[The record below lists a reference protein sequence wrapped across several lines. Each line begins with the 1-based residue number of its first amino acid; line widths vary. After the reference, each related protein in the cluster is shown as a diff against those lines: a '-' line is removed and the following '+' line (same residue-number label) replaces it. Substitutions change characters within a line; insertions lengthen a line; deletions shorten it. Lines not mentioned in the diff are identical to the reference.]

1 MIVDRYLRNKT
12 VTIHNVQAPWR
23 VGAEWRGGL
32 VGGGHGQPGAG
43 AGAVTRIT
51 RVRRELRVPECPFP
65 GCGPDCCHSATRN
78 LLGWAWGKR
87 KVRDLTLTIVTN
99 RSLHAV
105 LVDRPG
111 PRLVELLAAALDGSG
126 PAIAPLDAGLPQAR
140 LAALVEALAPGS
152 VEGPDGVTTAR
163 SGQEKG
169 VAEGTAVVV
178 ATSGSTGVPKGVE
191 LSAAALLSSARASLA
206 RIGAR
211 PGERWL
217 CCLPATYI
225 AGLQVL
231 VRALVSGTDPVLA
244 DRADAQTVAACGCA
258 HVSLVPTQLRR
269 LLDVDIPIS
278 QDVPHPLAGFRS
290 VLLGG
295 AAAPA
300 GLLAAARAA
309 GVPVVTTYGMTET
322 CGGCVYDGVPLD
334 GVQVR
339 IGDDE
344 SIWIGGPVLFS
355 GYVGGPRAPGDGWL
369 RTGDLGRVDA
379 AGRLVVRGRADD
391 VINTGGA
398 LVVPGEVAA
407 VLQTCPGVRDV
418 AVLGEPDPEWG
429 ERVVAVVAPADPAD
443 PPTLELLRLHVKQRL
458 PRYAAPS
465 RAVMVDAVPTLPNG
479 KHDLARL
486 RRELLRWEQI
496 EAESVTK

>member
-1 MIVDRYLRNKT
+1 
-12 VTIHNVQAPWR
+12 
-23 VGAEWRGGL
+23 
-32 VGGGHGQPGAG
+32 
-43 AGAVTRIT
+43 
-51 RVRRELRVPECPFP
+51 
-65 GCGPDCCHSATRN
+65 
-78 LLGWAWGKR
+78 
-87 KVRDLTLTIVTN
+87 
-99 RSLHAV
+99 LHVV

-111 PRLVELLAAALDGSG
+111 PRLLERLAAALDGSG
-126 PAIAPLDAGLPQAR
+126 PAIAPVDAGLPRAR
-140 LAALVEALAPGS
+140 VDALIEALGPDK
-152 VEGPDGVTTAR
+152 VEGPDGSTTAR
-163 SGQEKG
+163 SDEKKG

-191 LSAAALLSSARASLA
+191 LSAAAMLSSARASLA

-231 VRALVSGTDPVLA
+231 VRSLVSGTDPVLA
-244 DRADAQTVAACGCA
+244 ERADARTVAACGCA
-258 HVSLVPTQLRR
+258 HVSLVPTQLQR
-269 LLDVDIPIS
+269 LLDVDIS
-278 QDVPHPLAGFRS
+278 PLAAFRS

-295 AAAPA
+295 AAAPS
-300 GLLAAARAA
+300 GLLSEARAA
-309 GVPVVTTYGMTET
+309 RVPVVTTYGMTET

-344 SIWIGGPVLFS
+344 RIWIGGPVLFS
-355 GYVGGPRAPGDGWL
+355 GYLGGPPAPDDGWL
-369 RTGDLGRVDA
+369 RTGDLGRLDA

-407 VLQTCPGVRDV
+407 VLQTCPGVRDA
-418 AVLGEPDPEWG
+418 AVLGQPDPEWG

-443 PPTLELLRLHVKQRL
+443 PPTLELLRLHVKERL

-465 RAVMVDAVPTLPNG
+465 RVVMVDAVPMLPSG

-486 RRELLRWEQI
+486 RRELLQREQT
-496 EAESVTK
+496 EAENVTN